1 MVINNF
7 KTQVAALGTCN
18 IDFLMKVPRFSRAD
32 DEVDVDHL
40 KIFLGGSATNFALN
54 ISRMG
59 VNVGIIA
66 RVGDDEYGQFA
77 STKFLEEGVNIDRLM
92 KISDTTGMAF
102 IAVDEEGERSIYTVM
117 GANAQFKL
125 EESDVEYI
133 KNSQIL
139 HLTGMY
145 LEVVE
150 EASKHAN
157 YLSLNPGTSLASY
170 GMDCLSKILK
180 RTNILFLNRKEV
192 SLLTGEK
199 YNTGARKLVEFGVS
213 QVVVT
218 CGRHGA
224 CLCTPDGIIHS
235 PTSPINSLDTTGA
248 GDAFAAGFIAG
259 LVKNKPPEKCLQMG
273 NELASSCVEML
284 GAVDLGHYQI

>member
-1 MVINNF
+1 MVINKF
-7 KTQVAALGTCN
+7 KPQVAALGTCN

-32 DEVDVDHL
+32 DEVDVEDL
-40 KIFLGGSATNFALN
+40 KIFLGGSASNFALN

-66 RVGDDEYGQFA
+66 RIGDDEYGQFA
-77 STKFLEEGVNIDRLM
+77 STKFLQEGVNIDRLVE
-92 KISDTTGMAF
+92 ISDITGMAF
-102 IAVDEEGERSIYTVM
+102 IAVDKDGERSIYTVM

-125 EESDVEYI
+125 ERSDIKYI
-133 KNSQIL
+133 KNAQIL

-150 EASKHAN
+150 EASKHAH
-157 YLSLNPGTSLASY
+157 YLSLSPGTSLASY
-170 GMDCLSKILK
+170 GMDCLNKILK
-180 RTNILFLNRKEV
+180 RTNILFLNRREV
-192 SLLTGEK
+192 ALLTGEEYK
-199 YNTGARKLVEFGVS
+199 TGTRKLVEFGVD

-218 CGRHGA
+218 CGRQGA
-224 CLCTPDGIIHS
+224 CLYTPDGIINS
-235 PTSPINSLDTTGA
+235 PTHPINSLDTTGA

-259 LVKNKPPEKCLQMG
+259 LVKNKKPEKCLQMG